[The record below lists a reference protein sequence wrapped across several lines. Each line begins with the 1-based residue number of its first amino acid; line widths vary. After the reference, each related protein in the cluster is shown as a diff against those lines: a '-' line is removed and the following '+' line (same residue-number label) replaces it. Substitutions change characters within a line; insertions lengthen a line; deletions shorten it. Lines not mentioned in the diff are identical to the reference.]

1 MHAYRLNRAL
11 VPTRCRRML
20 KAGARAIQTRTHAGD
35 NVTCPVCDGHFS
47 SFTKRHTT
55 PNARCPGCGSLIRHR
70 LLWLYLSR
78 QISVGDRRTRL
89 LHLAPERGL
98 ERRLRELPLVDYT
111 SADIDAHLAAERVD
125 VVHMP
130 YPDEAFDLV
139 LCSHVL
145 EHVPDDR
152 AAIAEIYRV
161 LRPGG
166 TAIIVV
172 PIKVDRTEEFVDPSP
187 SPTHADGYRRVG
199 PHGHVRLIG
208 ADYAARLE
216 VGGLHVATVDY
227 AASFSDADRIRF
239 GLVPGQPFFVCTR
252 PVVAIPAQTDPTTVT
267 AAPDHD
273 LSMVTADA

>member
-1 MHAYRLNRAL
+1 
-11 VPTRCRRML
+11 ML

-47 SFTKRHTT
+47 SFATRHAM

-78 QISVGDRRTRL
+78 QIRVGVRPTRL
-89 LHLAPERGL
+89 LHLAPEHGI
-98 ERRLRELPLVDYT
+98 ERRLRELPPVDYT
-111 SADIDAHLAAERVD
+111 SADIDAQLAAERVD
-125 VVHMP
+125 VVNMP
-130 YPDEAFDLV
+130 YGDQAFDLV

-152 AAIAEIYRV
+152 AAIAEIHRV

-172 PIKVDRTEEFVDPSP
+172 PIKVDRTEEFIDPSP
-187 SPTHADGYRRVG
+187 NPTHADGYRRVG

-208 ADYAARLE
+208 ADYVARLE
-216 VGGLHVATVDY
+216 VGGLDVATVDY
-227 AASFSDADRIRF
+227 AASFPDADRVRF
-239 GLVPGQPFFVCTR
+239 GLVLGQPFFVCTR
-252 PVVAIPAQTDPTTVT
+252 PAVDIAAQTDGSAET
-267 AAPDHD
+267 AAPDGG
-273 LSMVTADA
+273 LPMVTAHA